1 MMAAVGWMLLKI
13 SFKKIIARL
22 NRIVVAAAKA
32 APGTKIII
40 QTKKNTIMA
49 RRNYYSYSSSDK
61 FFNVFE
67 SPKSLSEFIK
77 KTPQTATGKKYGTV
91 QTESNKDFHGTES
104 WKEAE
109 ELLVSGDFENMKKI
123 NTAAIKNDITGG
135 GYERKNTYKHSPVGF
150 LPVVPKVLSGC
161 PDNMLS
167 MRKQMTASTKILNIC
182 YNSTTACNVKA
193 DDMIKTAANVASVIR
208 GLEKSGYRV
217 NLFVAGICRNKSQ
230 TIGAAVKIKDAGEY
244 LDTLRL
250 AYPIVHPSFFRR
262 HILAYMERCKGYRL
276 QKNYGYV
283 LETSYSKLAVKA
295 MFPGK
300 DMLYLD
306 FETCKG
312 KTSKEIT
319 DILTS
324 GK

>member
-1 MMAAVGWMLLKI
+1 
-13 SFKKIIARL
+13 
-22 NRIVVAAAKA
+22 
-32 APGTKIII
+32 
-40 QTKKNTIMA
+40 MA

-67 SPKSLSEFIK
+67 SPKALSEFIK
-77 KTPQTATGKKYGTV
+77 KTPQTATGKKYGDV
-91 QTESNKDFHGTES
+91 QMEGREDFYGTKS
-104 WKEAE
+104 WEEAE
-109 ELLVSGDFENMKKI
+109 KLLVSGDFENMKKI
-123 NTAAIKNDITGG
+123 NIAAVNNDITGG
-135 GYERKNTYKHSPVGF
+135 GYERKNTYKQSPVGF

-182 YNSTTACNVKA
+182 YNSATAWNVKT
-193 DDMIKTAANVASVIR
+193 DDMINTAANVASIIR

-217 NLFVAGICRNKSQ
+217 NLYVAGIARNKSQ
-230 TIGAAVKIKDAGEY
+230 TIGAAVKVKNASEY

-262 HILAYMERCKGYRL
+262 HILAYMERCKGYRMPE
-276 QKNYGYV
+276 NYGYV
-283 LETSYSKLAVKA
+283 LETSYSKLAVKE

-312 KTSKEIT
+312 KTSKEIS

>member
-1 MMAAVGWMLLKI
+1 
-13 SFKKIIARL
+13 
-22 NRIVVAAAKA
+22 
-32 APGTKIII
+32 
-40 QTKKNTIMA
+40 MA
-49 RRNYYSYSSSDK
+49 RRNYYSYSNSDK

-91 QTESNKDFHGTES
+91 QTESNKDFHGTEN
-104 WKEAE
+104 WEEAE

-123 NTAAIKNDITGG
+123 HTVAVNNDISGG
-135 GYERKNTYKHSPVGF
+135 GYERKNTYKQGPVGF

-182 YNSTTACNVKA
+182 YNSAVGFFVKT
-193 DDMIKTAANVASVIR
+193 DEIIKVAANVASVIR

-217 NLFVAGICRNKSQ
+217 NLYVAGMGRNNNQ
-230 TIGAAVKIKDAGEY
+230 TIGVAVKVKNAGEY

-262 HILAYMERCKGYRL
+262 HILAYMERCKGYRM

-312 KTSKEIT
+312 KTSKEIA

>member
-1 MMAAVGWMLLKI
+1 
-13 SFKKIIARL
+13 
-22 NRIVVAAAKA
+22 
-32 APGTKIII
+32 
-40 QTKKNTIMA
+40 MA
-49 RRNYYSYSSSDK
+49 RRNYYSYSNSDK

-77 KTPQTATGKKYGTV
+77 KTPQTATGKKYGNV
-91 QTESNKDFHGTES
+91 QTESNKDFYGTES
-104 WKEAE
+104 WEEAE

-123 NTAAIKNDITGG
+123 HTVAVNNDISGG
-135 GYERKNTYKHSPVGF
+135 GYERKNTYKQTPVGF
-150 LPVVPKVLSGC
+150 LPVVPKVLAGC

-182 YNSTTACNVKA
+182 YNSAVGFFVKT
-193 DDMIKTAANVASVIR
+193 DEIIKVAANVASVIR

-217 NLFVAGICRNKSQ
+217 NLYVAGMGRNNNQ
-230 TIGAAVKIKDAGEY
+230 TIGVAVKVKNAGEY

-262 HILAYMERCKGYRL
+262 HILAYMERCKGYRM

-283 LETSYSKLAVKA
+283 LETSYSKLAVKE

-306 FETCKG
+306 FQTCKG
-312 KTSKEIT
+312 KTSKEIA
-319 DILTS
+319 DLLTS

>member
-1 MMAAVGWMLLKI
+1 
-13 SFKKIIARL
+13 
-22 NRIVVAAAKA
+22 
-32 APGTKIII
+32 
-40 QTKKNTIMA
+40 MA

-67 SPKSLSEFIK
+67 SPKALSEFIK
-77 KTPQTATGKKYGTV
+77 KTPQTATGKKYGNV
-91 QTESNKDFHGTES
+91 QIEGKKDFYGTEN
-104 WKEAE
+104 WEEAE
-109 ELLVSGDFENMKKI
+109 KLLVSGDFENMKKI
-123 NTAAIKNDITGG
+123 HTAAVKNDITGG
-135 GYERKNTYKHSPVGF
+135 GYERKNTYKQSPVGF

-182 YNSTTACNVKA
+182 YNSATAWNVKT
-193 DDMIKTAANVASVIR
+193 DDMINTAAKVASVIR

-217 NLFVAGICRNKSQ
+217 NLYVAGLGRNKSQ
-230 TIGAAVKIKDAGEY
+230 TIGVAVKVKNAGEY

-262 HILAYMERCKGYRL
+262 HILAYMERCEGYRML
-276 QKNYGYV
+276 KNYGYV

-312 KTSKEIT
+312 KNTEEIT
-319 DILTS
+319 KILTS